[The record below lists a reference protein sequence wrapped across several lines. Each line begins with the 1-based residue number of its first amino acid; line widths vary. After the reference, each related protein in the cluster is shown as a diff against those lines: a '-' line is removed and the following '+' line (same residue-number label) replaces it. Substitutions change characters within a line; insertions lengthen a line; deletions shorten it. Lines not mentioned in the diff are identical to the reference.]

1 MCDTCQERNELEL
14 SKYEFDLIIDRI
26 KESARMT
33 VPLRPEDL
41 AAAMDLPAEKSTK
54 VIRWL
59 LDHEKLLYDD
69 AHKLSWKQVI
79 NLLL

>member
-26 KESARMT
+26 KELLLDSTM
-33 VPLRPEDL
+33 RPEDL
-41 AAAMDLPAEKSTK
+41 AAAIDLPAEKSAK

-69 AHKLSWKQVI
+69 TQKLLW
-79 NLLL
+79 NR